1 MGNDDKWAKVI
12 NYLNTTDAKAESV
25 LNLIKN
31 TWKPK
36 GKKIV
41 KTDDFNRLRRAWTL
55 MTVAGIYNKQGTP
68 KNKLKT
74 VTITNQILYYVESPG
89 YINYN
94 LCHPVKSKNKKGVLE
109 WNENREDVFKK
120 KSISQHAKNCRKLWD
135 SPKGKELR
143 KHLPRTKG
151 KIPVNF
157 NPFYEIQ
164 ITPIPFG
171 SPPLSYKSIYSKLY
185 ALE

>member
-68 KNKLKT
+68 KNKLNLISLGKQKKYFTTRQELPEVMGQSKRKRTKKT
-74 VTITNQILYYVESPG
+74 LA
-89 YINYN
+89 
-94 LCHPVKSKNKKGVLE
+94 KNKRQ
-109 WNENREDVFKK
+109 N
-120 KSISQHAKNCRKLWD
+120 SC
-135 SPKGKELR
+135 
-143 KHLPRTKG
+143 
-151 KIPVNF
+151 
-157 NPFYEIQ
+157 
-164 ITPIPFG
+164 
-171 SPPLSYKSIYSKLY
+171 
-185 ALE
+185 